1 MWYNKSV
8 FILVFSTHLFEPQ
21 KEEIFALN
29 YLNQLTERLNHHK
42 KILPACVLC
51 TMAALALALVVT
63 VVGVIVSLATDSE
76 APVIEG
82 PAGDVAV
89 VYVGDN
95 VAYKSFVKVTDNRD
109 DYTLEIDQ
117 GQVNLD
123 REGTYR
129 VTYVATDGA
138 GNETTYVLRLTVKS
152 RQYSEDALM
161 ALVAQKAEALGMSA
175 DMSKT
180 ELVRMIYDY
189 VNSPAHGPNEANIYF
204 SDESNTPNQY
214 NQSGIRKDWETD
226 WVEEAV
232 RTLQMDR
239 MKGDCYT
246 YYSVSKAFFEY
257 FGIEN
262 IGIQRS
268 DDSAEDGTH
277 FWSVVNVGSGDAPK
291 WYYYDS
297 TRLGGSFTS
306 DGKKNACLI
315 TEEKLTSYRTS
326 TGGDGFY
333 TFDKPS
339 GFPTVAR
346 KELSN

>member
-1 MWYNKSV
+1 MKQ
-8 FILVFSTHLFEPQ
+8 LFEHL
-21 KEEIFALN
+21 KN
-29 YLNQLTERLNHHK
+29 NK
-42 KILPACVLC
+42 KFMTASVVC
-51 TMAALALALVVT
+51 TLAALLLAVVMT
-63 VVGVIVSLATDSE
+63 VVGVIIALSTDDE

-89 VYVGDN
+89 VYLGDN

-117 GQVNLD
+117 DQVNLN

-138 GNETTYVLRLTVKS
+138 GNETTYVLRLTVKN
-152 RQYSEDALM
+152 RQYSQETLM
-161 ALVAQKAEALGMSA
+161 TLVAKKAESLGMSA
-175 DMSKT
+175 AMSKI
-180 ELVRMIYDY
+180 ELVRAIYDY
-189 VNSPAHGPNEANIYF
+189 VNSPSKGANNANIRF
-204 SDESNTPNQY
+204 NDESNTPNQK
-214 NQSGIRKDWETD
+214 NQSGIRRDWEID

-232 RTLQMDR
+232 RTLEMDQ

-246 YYSVSKAFFEY
+246 YYAVSKAFFEY

-268 DDSAEDGTH
+268 KASSEDGTH
-277 FWSVVNVGSGDAPK
+277 FWSVVNVGSGEAPK

-297 TRLGGSFTS
+297 TRLGGTFS
-306 DGKKNACLI
+306 DDTKDACLI
-315 TEEKLTSYRTS
+315 TESKLKSYRTS
-326 TGGDGFY
+326 SGGDGFY
-333 TFDKPS
+333 TFEKPE
-339 GFPTVAR
+339 GFPTIAK